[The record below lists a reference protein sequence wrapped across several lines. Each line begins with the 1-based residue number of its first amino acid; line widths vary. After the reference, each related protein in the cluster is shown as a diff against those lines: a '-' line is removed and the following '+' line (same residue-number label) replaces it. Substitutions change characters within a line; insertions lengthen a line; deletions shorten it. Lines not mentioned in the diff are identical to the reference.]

1 MSAPE
6 NPQFELP
13 LVSSEPETPVPAIA
27 ELLPPP
33 ILPASS
39 RMPKAGENPV
49 WNGWD
54 VLQITGLTLLL
65 TLLVV
70 PLLVI
75 LGAHT
80 FAYPH
85 ESWFEVAK
93 KPALALLSQ
102 LLAYIGVALYM
113 ILLVQGKYRT
123 GFWQA
128 LRWNWPGAGAV
139 SFVAL
144 GVLMLGIDFLG
155 KFLPMPKNTP
165 FDQFFDRPLDAY
177 LVVVFAVT
185 LGPLME
191 ELFFRGFFYPVIAR
205 RMGAVWGILLT
216 SALFG
221 LMHFSQ
227 YGSSWGAVL
236 IIFLVGVVLATV
248 RAMTKSVASSFLA
261 HVGYNG
267 TLMVIAALQTDGFR
281 HMEKAAVALF

>member
-1 MSAPE
+1 LSAPE
-6 NPQFELP
+6 NPQLEPLP
-13 LVSSEPETPVPAIA
+13 LNVEPVTPVPAVV
-27 ELLPPP
+27 EPFSPLVLTPPP
-33 ILPASS
+33 
-39 RMPKAGENPV
+39 PKAGENPV

-75 LGAHT
+75 LGAHS

-85 ESWFEVAK
+85 ESWFEIAK

-102 LLAYIGVALYM
+102 FVAYIGVALYM

-128 LRWNWPGAGAV
+128 LRWNWPGIGAV
-139 SFVAL
+139 SFLGL

-155 KFLPMPKNTP
+155 KFLPMPKDTP

-177 LVVVFAVT
+177 LIAIFAVT

-191 ELFFRGFFYPVIAR
+191 ELFFRGFLYPVVAR
-205 RMGAVWGILLT
+205 RLGAVWGILLT
-216 SALFG
+216 SVLFG

-281 HMEKAAVALF
+281 HMEKAAVLLF